1 MKVVFQSNQQH
12 GANTV
17 LAMPVSDTSSTVVKV
32 ATVPAKGNIAG
43 AITIYSGKTG
53 ELEGVLNAAEITAFR

>member
-1 MKVVFQSNQQH
+1 
-12 GANTV
+12 
-17 LAMPVSDTSSTVVKV
+17 MPVSDTSSTVVKV

-43 AITIYSGKTG
+43 AITIYSGQTG